1 METYNSFSGQTA
13 CNYCPAGQQCNAKG
27 LEEGID
33 CEAGSFALKRG
44 SSACDS
50 CAAGRYQASKGEAQ
64 CDTCPLGKFGAR
76 SGSTTGDNCQECPAG
91 RFSSTNG
98 SSECTLCGKS
108 EYQPLEG
115 QSSCLE
121 CTKVGEIGGPDRL
134 SCVEDPDFA
143 ALAGDSIVESLY
155 TNGIA
160 IYASFTITALFVAIS
175 FLVHFK
181 KQGYNRALQSAQS
194 LSSEDT
200 EKPSVNVKG
209 CVGTLTP
216 LQTSMKS
223 GLAGFSFG
231 SEFFL
236 IIGLLA
242 DAPHL
247 GAVMI
252 AFRCTHIIV
261 TGMFV
266 SILFGS
272 EENAQWLEQR
282 GVVKNAQTMHLL
294 LNEKF
299 SRASMPFVS
308 GVVLLSLFDCSLLQ
322 FLPWNASE
330 MYTESQGFPSLT
342 VLKWALGTDTM
353 QATASVITQIYFL
366 STSANLNEPTT
377 TAQAKALFGLN
388 ISFAVMGAVSGL
400 VTLCLKNG
408 LLSRL
413 EKEQDAQKDIGG
425 GENVQYKSNGG
436 TTQSSFTENPML
448 TSMGG
453 TENEDVKKIK
463 ERNVVLEAENNR
475 VHSENL
481 ELRSENQT
489 LQSKNEH
496 LESEVHELRTEYGA
510 QL

>member
-1 METYNSFSGQTA
+1 MQR
-13 CNYCPAGQQCNAKG
+13 CG
-27 LEEGID
+27 LKEGID
-33 CEAGSFALKRG
+33 CEAGSYTAQRG
-44 SSACDS
+44 SSCQK
-50 CAAGRYQASKGEAQ
+50 CAAGRYQASKGGAQ
-64 CDTCPLGKFGAR
+64 CDACPLGKFGAHN
-76 SGSTTGDNCQECPAG
+76 GSTTEKHCHECPAG
-91 RFSSTNG
+91 RFSSTKG
-98 SSECTLCGKS
+98 SSQCTLCGTS

-115 QSSCLE
+115 RSSCLE
-121 CTKVGEIGGPDRL
+121 CTKVGKIGGPDRL

-155 TNGIA
+155 TKGIA
-160 IYASFTITALFVAIS
+160 LYVSFTITALFVAIS

-194 LSSEDT
+194 SSPEDI
-200 EKPSVNVKG
+200 EKTSLTAKG
-209 CVGTLTP
+209 CVATLTP
-216 LQTSMKS
+216 LQTAMKS

-236 IIGLLA
+236 IIGLLN

-252 AFRCTHIIV
+252 AFRCTHIVV

-272 EENAQWLEQR
+272 EESAQWLEQK
-282 GVVKNAQTMHLL
+282 GVVKNAQNMHLL

-299 SRASMPFVS
+299 SRGNMPFVS
-308 GVVLLSLFDCSLLQ
+308 GIVLLSLFDCSLLQ
-322 FLPWNASE
+322 LLPWNASE

-342 VLKWALGTDTM
+342 LLKWALGTDTL

-366 STSANLNEPTT
+366 ATSANLNEPTT

-413 EKEQDAQKDIGG
+413 EKEQDAQKDKSGG
-425 GENVQYKSNGG
+425 KNGIEAHYETDGG
-436 TTQSSFTENPML
+436 TLQSSFTENPML
-448 TSMGG
+448 TSMGSAD
-453 TENEDVKKIK
+453 TEEMKQIK
-463 ERNVVLEAENNR
+463 ERNAELEAENDR
-475 VHSENL
+475 VQSENL
-481 ELRSENQT
+481 ELRSENHSIKTEVQT
-489 LQSKNEH
+489 LKSKNEH
-496 LESEVHELRTEYGA
+496 LESENIELRTEYGA

>member
-1 METYNSFSGQTA
+1 
-13 CNYCPAGQQCNAKG
+13 
-27 LEEGID
+27 
-33 CEAGSFALKRG
+33 
-44 SSACDS
+44 
-50 CAAGRYQASKGEAQ
+50 
-64 CDTCPLGKFGAR
+64 
-76 SGSTTGDNCQECPAG
+76 
-91 RFSSTNG
+91 
-98 SSECTLCGKS
+98 
-108 EYQPLEG
+108 
-115 QSSCLE
+115 
-121 CTKVGEIGGPDRL
+121 
-134 SCVEDPDFA
+134 
-143 ALAGDSIVESLY
+143 
-155 TNGIA
+155 
-160 IYASFTITALFVAIS
+160 
-175 FLVHFK
+175 
-181 KQGYNRALQSAQS
+181 
-194 LSSEDT
+194 
-200 EKPSVNVKG
+200 
-209 CVGTLTP
+209 
-216 LQTSMKS
+216 
-223 GLAGFSFG
+223 
-231 SEFFL
+231 
-236 IIGLLA
+236 
-242 DAPHL
+242 
-247 GAVMI
+247 MI

-342 VLKWALGTDTM
+342 VLKWALGTDTV

-400 VTLCLKNG
+400 VTLCLQNG

-413 EKEQDAQKDIGG
+413 EKEQGAQKDIGG
-425 GENVQYKSNGG
+425 GENGIEAHFKSNGG

-453 TENEDVKKIK
+453 TENEEMKQIK

-481 ELRSENQT
+481 ELRSEVQT

-496 LESEVHELRTEYGA
+496 LESENNELRTEYGA

>member
-1 METYNSFSGQTA
+1 MLRGEECAEGYYSPTKKATSCSQ
-13 CNYCPAGQQCNAKG
+13 CP
-27 LEEGID
+27 
-33 CEAGSFALKRG
+33 S
-44 SSACDS
+44 
-50 CAAGRYQASKGEAQ
+50 GRYQSEKGEAQ

-121 CTKVGEIGGPDRL
+121 CTKVGEMGGPDRL
-134 SCVEDPDFA
+134 SCVEDPDFV

-160 IYASFTITALFVAIS
+160 IYASFTITALFAAIS

-181 KQGYNRALQSAQS
+181 KQGYNRAQQSS
-194 LSSEDT
+194 SSEDA
-200 EKPSVNVKG
+200 EEPSVNVKG

-299 SRASMPFVS
+299 SRVSMPFVS

-342 VLKWALGTDTM
+342 VLKWALGTDTV

-366 STSANLNEPTT
+366 ATSANLNEPTT

-388 ISFAVMGAVSGL
+388 ISFAVIGAVSGL

-413 EKEQDAQKDIGG
+413 EKEQYAQKDKSGS
-425 GENVQYKSNGG
+425 ENGIEAHYETDGG
-436 TTQSSFTENPML
+436 TIKSSFTENPML
-448 TSMGG
+448 TSMGSADI
-453 TENEDVKKIK
+453 EDVKKFK
-463 ERNVVLEAENNR
+463 ERIAELVAENNR
-475 VHSENL
+475 VHSEVL
-481 ELRSENQT
+481 ELRSENQTIKAEVQT

-496 LESEVHELRTEYGA
+496 LESENNQLRTEYGA